1 MRVVLVAN
9 PGAGSADDELV
20 ACLLDALGALG
31 PAELVRPSS
40 PEVFAAEVRA
50 AAAGAEA
57 VVVAGG
63 DGSLCHT
70 VNALGERLGE
80 LTFGLLP
87 MGTGN
92 DLARTLGIGDD
103 PYQVALGLRAGRT
116 MTLDLGRVR
125 SGSDGMLFVNGCL
138 GGFPVEVDRRVSAQA
153 KRLLGPLAF
162 WLAGAKVA
170 VDPPRATVRVGATE
184 VRDCVAV
191 GVGNGRSAGGGLP
204 VWPRAEPDDG
214 LLEVVA
220 LPLSGALDAL
230 VLAAKLRAGE
240 HLELDGVVSLRC
252 ERIDVAADPPFGFN
266 VDGELL
272 GLTTP
277 LTFEVGGSI
286 RMLVPAL

>member
-20 ACLLDALGALG
+20 FDLLGALGALG
-31 PAELVRPSS
+31 PVELVRPAQAS
-40 PEVFAAEVRA
+40 FAAEVQA
-50 AAAGAEA
+50 AAEGADT

-70 VNALGERLGE
+70 VNALEERLDE
-80 LTFGLLP
+80 LSFALLP

-103 PYQVALGLRAGRT
+103 PYKAALGLHAAR
-116 MTLDLGRVR
+116 MIKLDLGRVR
-125 SGSDGMLFVNGCL
+125 SGCRRMLFVNGCL
-138 GGFPVEVDRRVSAQA
+138 GGFAVEVDRAISTEA

-170 VDPPRATVRVGATE
+170 LDPPRATVRVGSTE

-204 VWPRAEPDDG
+204 LWPRAELDDG

-220 LPLSGALDAL
+220 LPLGGVLDAA

-240 HLELDGVVSLRC
+240 HLELKGVVAFRSA
-252 ERIDVAADPPFGFN
+252 RIRIEAEPAVEFN
-266 VDGELL
+266 VDGELF
-272 GLTTP
+272 GLNTP
-277 LTFEVGGSI
+277 LDFEIGGAV
-286 RMLVPAL
+286 RVLLPAL